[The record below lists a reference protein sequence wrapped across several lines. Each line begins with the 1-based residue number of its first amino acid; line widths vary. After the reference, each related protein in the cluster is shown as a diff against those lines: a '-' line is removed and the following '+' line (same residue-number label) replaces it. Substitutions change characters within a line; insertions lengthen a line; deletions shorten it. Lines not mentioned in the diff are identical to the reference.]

1 MVRKFLLVL
10 FLLLGGMAVGAAQG
24 DVGTSPNSVAAKVF
38 LFPDRLLQQHR
49 LSAGRPHVS
58 LPPTTPLFPD
68 ETFPAVKP
76 YKYAGKEVDFVRFL
90 LDSDLK
96 QDALVLVR
104 QGGFFPSDTLDYL
117 CGKVYFSVREL
128 DAAAQAFSTLH
139 PSSPF
144 YDEGLFYA
152 NAADAHMGRPEMAL
166 RRLQDYPGP
175 YREMA
180 AIQQAGLSLLCNDP
194 AAYRNAAQAFT
205 GSDFRLTGAEEALQD
220 IYRHRNDRKSPFLG
234 ALYSTLLPGAGK
246 VYAGR
251 LGEGIASFLAVGTL
265 GLATWDHA
273 RKDGISHWTTLALG
287 SLCAYFYIGNIYGS
301 YVSVSL
307 YNQDLRNAQDTAIL
321 YHIHIPLRSL
331 FR

>member
-10 FLLLGGMAVGAAQG
+10 FLLLGTLAVGAAQG
-24 DVGTSPNSVAAKVF
+24 DVGTTPNSVAAKVF

-96 QDALVLVR
+96 QDALALVR

-139 PSSPF
+139 PSSPLSTMK
-144 YDEGLFYA
+144 DSS
-152 NAADAHMGRPEMAL
+152 MPMRPMRTWAVPRWL
-166 RRLQDYPGP
+166 SGGSRIIPAPIGKWPPSSRPG
-175 YREMA
+175 
-180 AIQQAGLSLLCNDP
+180 
-194 AAYRNAAQAFT
+194 
-205 GSDFRLTGAEEALQD
+205 
-220 IYRHRNDRKSPFLG
+220 
-234 ALYSTLLPGAGK
+234 
-246 VYAGR
+246 
-251 LGEGIASFLAVGTL
+251 
-265 GLATWDHA
+265 
-273 RKDGISHWTTLALG
+273 
-287 SLCAYFYIGNIYGS
+287 
-301 YVSVSL
+301 
-307 YNQDLRNAQDTAIL
+307 
-321 YHIHIPLRSL
+321 
-331 FR
+331 

>member
-10 FLLLGGMAVGAAQG
+10 FLLLGTLAVGAAQ
-24 DVGTSPNSVAAKVF
+24 NSVAAKVF

-117 CGKVYFSVREL
+117 CGKVYFSARML
-128 DAAAQAFSTLH
+128 DAATQAFSTLH

-144 YDEGLFYA
+144 YDEGLFYMK
-152 NAADAHMGRPEMAL
+152 DSSMPMRPMRTWAVPRWL
-166 RRLQDYPGP
+166 SGGSRIIPAPIGKWPPSSRPG
-175 YREMA
+175 
-180 AIQQAGLSLLCNDP
+180 
-194 AAYRNAAQAFT
+194 
-205 GSDFRLTGAEEALQD
+205 
-220 IYRHRNDRKSPFLG
+220 
-234 ALYSTLLPGAGK
+234 
-246 VYAGR
+246 
-251 LGEGIASFLAVGTL
+251 
-265 GLATWDHA
+265 
-273 RKDGISHWTTLALG
+273 
-287 SLCAYFYIGNIYGS
+287 
-301 YVSVSL
+301 
-307 YNQDLRNAQDTAIL
+307 
-321 YHIHIPLRSL
+321 
-331 FR
+331 

>member
-1 MVRKFLLVL
+1 M
-10 FLLLGGMAVGAAQG
+10 
-24 DVGTSPNSVAAKVF
+24 
-38 LFPDRLLQQHR
+38 
-49 LSAGRPHVS
+49 
-58 LPPTTPLFPD
+58 
-68 ETFPAVKP
+68 KP

-139 PSSPF
+139 PTSPF

-251 LGEGIASFLAVGTL
+251 LGEGIASFLAVGAL

>member
-10 FLLLGGMAVGAAQG
+10 FLLLGGMVVGAAQG

-194 AAYRNAAQAFT
+194 AAYRT
-205 GSDFRLTGAEEALQD
+205 GRAESALQRPGRLPQRGPSLHRQRLPPD
-220 IYRHRNDRKSPFLG
+220 RSRRSPARHLPASGRTEKS
-234 ALYSTLLPGAGK
+234 LPGGPLFHPA
-246 VYAGR
+246 ARGR
-251 LGEGIASFLAVGTL
+251 QGICRPARRRDCLFSGRRHPGPRHLGPRPQGRNLPLDHPGARLAVRL
-265 GLATWDHA
+265 L
-273 RKDGISHWTTLALG
+273 
-287 SLCAYFYIGNIYGS
+287 
-301 YVSVSL
+301 L
-307 YNQDLRNAQDTAIL
+307 YR
-321 YHIHIPLRSL
+321 
-331 FR
+331 

>member
-205 GSDFRLTGAEEALQD
+205 
-220 IYRHRNDRKSPFLG
+220 
-234 ALYSTLLPGAGK
+234 STLLPGAGK

>member
-10 FLLLGGMAVGAAQG
+10 FLLLGGMAVGAAQ
-24 DVGTSPNSVAAKVF
+24 NSVAAKVF

-58 LPPTTPLFPD
+58 LPPTTPLFPA

-104 QGGFFPSDTLDYL
+104 QGGYFPSDTLDYL
-117 CGKVYFSVREL
+117 RGKVYFSARML

-139 PSSPF
+139 PSSTF

-220 IYRHRNDRKSPFLG
+220 IYRHRNRSTPPCCPERARSMPAGSEKGLPLSWLSGPWASP
-234 ALYSTLLPGAGK
+234 PGTTPARTESPIGPPWRSARCAPTSIS
-246 VYAGR
+246 VTFT
-251 LGEGIASFLAVGTL
+251 E
-265 GLATWDHA
+265 AT
-273 RKDGISHWTTLALG
+273 
-287 SLCAYFYIGNIYGS
+287 
-301 YVSVSL
+301 
-307 YNQDLRNAQDTAIL
+307 
-321 YHIHIPLRSL
+321 
-331 FR
+331 